1 MISQGQGETMARLQ
15 CFALTCL
22 LAAVLPAMASAQN
35 CGLREFA
42 SIDLLSNEDGM
53 PIVEMQIGGRTVHL
67 LVDTGGVYSSINS
80 DVADALRVSQ
90 HDIAN
95 GMEVYGAGGERY
107 KTYIEAPDFKLGAIA
122 LDKFPMMVAHHALTG
137 AGVDGTLA
145 PDFLSRF
152 EVDFDFGAHKLNFFA
167 PDHCPGKVVYW
178 SKAYVEIPFKID
190 AITHV
195 AVPMTLDGHQ
205 TVATIDTGANLT
217 TLSDAMARSVFGLSE
232 TSPGMEAIP
241 SAKPDDLFQYR
252 YRFKTLSLDG
262 LAVNNPLVY
271 ILPDAAEKAFRH
283 NHDAKMDIDA
293 IYGQHLSGPELV
305 LGTNVLSKLH
315 LFISYKEKVLY
326 LTAADAHQ

>member
-1 MISQGQGETMARLQ
+1 MARLQ

-241 SAKPDDLFQYR
+241 SAKTRRSFSVSLQVQDAFSGWFGRQQSARLHFARRCRKSFSAQSRCQDGYRRHLWPASERSGIGAGHKCSVQAAPVHFLQGKGALFDR
-252 YRFKTLSLDG
+252 RGCPSMTG
-262 LAVNNPLVY
+262 A
-271 ILPDAAEKAFRH
+271 
-283 NHDAKMDIDA
+283 
-293 IYGQHLSGPELV
+293 
-305 LGTNVLSKLH
+305 
-315 LFISYKEKVLY
+315 
-326 LTAADAHQ
+326 

>member
-1 MISQGQGETMARLQ
+1 MRT
-15 CFALTCL
+15 
-22 LAAVLPAMASAQN
+22 LAASAGYMVAAAGDRIVAGESSITGSIGVIFQYPQVKDLMDKVGVSLEEIKSAPLKAEPSPFHPASDDAKTMIRAMVMDSYDWFVDLVAERRKLPRTDVLRLAD
-35 CGLREFA
+35 G
-42 SIDLLSNEDGM
+42 SIFT
-53 PIVEMQIGGRTVHL
+53 GRQAL
-67 LVDTGGVYSSINS
+67 AAKLVDTLGGPEAIRAYL
-80 DVADALRVSQ
+80 DTRKVAKDL
-90 HDIAN
+90 
-95 GMEVYGAGGERY
+95 
-107 KTYIEAPDFKLGAIA
+107 PF
-122 LDKFPMMVAHHALTG
+122 
-137 AGVDGTLA
+137 VDYEPT
-145 PDFLSRF
+145 SRS
-152 EVDFDFGAHKLNFFA
+152 G
-167 PDHCPGKVVYW
+167 
-178 SKAYVEIPFKID
+178 IPFIGGS
-190 AITHV
+190 IRE
-195 AVPMTLDGHQ
+195 L
-205 TVATIDTGANLT
+205 
-217 TLSDAMARSVFGLSE
+217 ARSVFGLSE